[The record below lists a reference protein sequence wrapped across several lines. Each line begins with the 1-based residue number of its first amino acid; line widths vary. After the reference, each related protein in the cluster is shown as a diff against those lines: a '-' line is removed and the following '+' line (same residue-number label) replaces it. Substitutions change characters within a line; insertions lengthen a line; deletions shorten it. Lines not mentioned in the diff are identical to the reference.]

1 MRLDAPIKELTFND
15 GHTLKLR
22 KDSIVV
28 FVGPNNAG
36 KTACLCNIYCH
47 PSGDSNCNLVSSIDF
62 TKTNLEDAQSL
73 LDEIAIVKP
82 DNRLTS
88 QFFAPFATYQ
98 AMDLKGSC
106 VSMASPTNRSPST
119 IPGNNS
125 DISYT

>member
-1 MRLDAPIKELTFND
+1 MRLDAPIKELTFTD
-15 GHTLKLR
+15 GHTLNLR

-36 KTACLCNIYCH
+36 KTACLRNIYCH
-47 PSGDSNCNLVSSIDF
+47 SSGDSNCNLVSSIDF
-62 TKTNLEDAQSL
+62 TKTSLEDAQSL